1 MFKGTSFKKM
11 NMEIRAMVCIMVV
24 NFCIKF
30 HVICIYFYIAY
41 YYNYL
46 RGKHWKYVK
55 NFRVQ
60 YWNPH
65 AGSIIGET

>member
-1 MFKGTSFKKM
+1 
-11 NMEIRAMVCIMVV
+11 MEIRAMVCIMVV

-60 YWNPH
+60 Y
-65 AGSIIGET
+65 